1 MNVYKELTRVEKELD
16 KLYKMPKTEENENK
30 IADLEE
36 IQRSLVWDFDA
47 RIF

>member
-1 MNVYKELTRVEKELD
+1 MNVYKELTKVEKELE
-16 KLYKMPKTEENENK
+16 KLYKMPTTEENENK

-36 IQRSLVWDFDA
+36 IQRSLAWDFDA

>member
-1 MNVYKELTRVEKELD
+1 MNKDLLKRIKELE

-36 IQRSLVWDFDA
+36 IQRSLAWDFDA

>member
-1 MNVYKELTRVEKELD
+1 MNVYKELTRVEKELE

-36 IQRSLVWDFDA
+36 IQRSLAWDFDA

>member
-1 MNVYKELTRVEKELD
+1 MNVYKDLVNVEEELE

-36 IQRSLVWDFDA
+36 IQRSLAWDFDA

>member
-1 MNVYKELTRVEKELD
+1 MNVYKELTKVEKELE

-36 IQRSLVWDFDA
+36 IQRSLAWDFDA

>member
-1 MNVYKELTRVEKELD
+1 MNVYKDLVNVEKELE

-36 IQRSLVWDFDA
+36 IQRSLTWDFDA

>member
-1 MNVYKELTRVEKELD
+1 MNVYKELVSVEKELE

-36 IQRSLVWDFDA
+36 IQRSLAWDFDA